1 MQILPFPGFGLCAAA
16 MFLAVLGGGGPAV
29 AAFSDWSEGPN
40 VRARLIA
47 TTPGADNGPNAALEL
62 ELAPGW
68 KTYWRSPGDAGIPPA
83 FDFAGSTNLK
93 AVTIGYPPPERVD
106 DGYAVSNVYAGRIV
120 LPLTVEPL
128 EAGKPVALTM
138 KVDLGVCEEV
148 CIPVTLETAVSL
160 VPGNEDGE
168 AADLLAA
175 AVRALP
181 APPLAGIFD
190 ITGLRR
196 AGGDDDEPVF
206 EFRATVPDP
215 SRTEVF
221 IEGPADWYPDV
232 PKPVSGEGNA
242 VTYRVSFDRLGAK
255 TPIAK
260 AGIRFTV
267 VSGGRA
273 IEETLTLD

>member
-1 MQILPFPGFGLCAAA
+1 MSA
-16 MFLAVLGGGGPAV
+16 AVLVSGGPAV

-40 VRARLIA
+40 VRARLVAA
-47 TTPGADNGPNAALEL
+47 THGADSEPNAALEL

-93 AVTIGYPPPERVD
+93 GVTVGYPPPERVD
-106 DGYAVSNVYAGRIV
+106 DGYAVTNIYAGRIL
-120 LPLTVEPL
+120 LPLTIEPL
-128 EAGKPVALTM
+128 EAGKPVALAI

-148 CIPVTLETAVSL
+148 CIPVTLEAAVSL
-160 VPGNEDGE
+160 VPGSEDQE

-181 APPLAGIFD
+181 DPPLAGIFD

-196 AGGDDDEPVF
+196 AGGDDDDPVF
-206 EFRATVPDP
+206 EFRVTLPDP
-215 SRTEVF
+215 ARTEVF

-232 PKPVSGEGNA
+232 PKPVADDGNT
-242 VTYRVSFDRLGAK
+242 VIYRVSFDRLGAK

-260 AGIRFTV
+260 ADLRFTV
-267 VSGGRA
+267 VSGDRA
-273 IEETLTLD
+273 MEATVRLD